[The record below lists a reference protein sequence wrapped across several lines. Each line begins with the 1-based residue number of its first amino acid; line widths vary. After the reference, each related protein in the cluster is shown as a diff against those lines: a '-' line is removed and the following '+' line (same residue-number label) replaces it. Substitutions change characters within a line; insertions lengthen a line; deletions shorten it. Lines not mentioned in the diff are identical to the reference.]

1 MTPPNPDAR
10 TEHSDQDGPSRVGP
24 YRVVDTLDVL
34 DHAEDARRRLAR
46 DDRTGRVVVLT
57 LPHASLAEDPGY
69 AVRFR
74 AEAENS
80 RRLSGRWTAPVL
92 DVAPAGADLPWI
104 AHDCAPALTLPA
116 ALAAH
121 GGPLP
126 ESTVRALGAALAECL
141 AEAHANGLVHAGISP
156 GSVLLTLDGP
166 RLTGYGLARAVSL
179 DAGRRAGVL
188 HGAVSSTLPPGRPAG
203 APLRPQD
210 DLYALGAVLVHAA
223 TGRID
228 ADPDA
233 LPDGL
238 RAPIAACLSADPAE
252 RPEPRTLAHEF
263 ATSGTALP
271 ESVRATLAAQAARH
285 PVMVPLAPPT
295 DPEPVGE
302 RSRPSRRAV
311 TLGALTG
318 AAGLALGAAG
328 AGAARA
334 FTDGPRRSRPV
345 PRVRGTAPAPL
356 WQLTVDEALVRP
368 PLISRGSVALL
379 MSKKVLSAV
388 HLRDGKQLWSR
399 DDLLPTGDLTLFDG
413 GLFLM
418 LSGTEFSVVSV
429 RTGKVVWTERRY
441 DGSEGRPLFAAVWGA
456 EGHTLWF
463 LAGRITDGGKEEE
476 PVVVAYDVAR
486 RRELWRTPVP
496 LTGGTAFAGQGVL
509 HGGALLVP
517 MGTRRLSE
525 GPWSYL
531 ALDARSGRKLWRR
544 SYQSVSSDANNIRMT
559 APGDLLIS
567 YDQNAMQ
574 AHDLSSGER
583 RWRFTTEGSL
593 YTAPVVHGRT
603 LFFTDENSDTHAVDT
618 RRGEQRWRHGPAFTS
633 TEPMQYSETALSH
646 TGRMVFQRNGSEV
659 DAFDAAD
666 GSPRWRF
673 APVGSGQQAGG
684 LSGYVTSAPG
694 MAVVVN
700 GGALYAL
707 PVD

>member
-10 TEHSDQDGPSRVGP
+10 TEHSDQDGPSRIGP

-57 LPHASLAEDPGY
+57 LPQASLAEDPGY

-80 RRLSGRWTAPVL
+80 RRLTGRWSAPVL

-228 ADPDA
+228 TDPA
-233 LPDGL
+233 VLPDGL
-238 RAPIAACLSADPAE
+238 RAPIVACLSADPAE

-295 DPEPVGE
+295 DPEPTQG
-302 RSRPSRRAV
+302 RPRPSRRAV
-311 TLGALTG
+311 TLGALAG

-356 WQLTVDEALVRP
+356 WRLTVDEDLDHPPMIWRGSIALVR
-368 PLISRGSVALL
+368 GEQSVA
-379 MSKKVLSAV
+379 AV
-388 HLRDGKQLWSR
+388 RLRDGKQLWSR
-399 DDLLPTGDLTLFDG
+399 HDLWPTGDFTLLG
-413 GLFLM
+413 RGLFLKP
-418 LSGTEFSVVSV
+418 SNAEFSAVSV

-441 DGSEGRPLFAAVWGA
+441 DGSGRHLFFDAALAADGDM
-456 EGHTLWF
+456 LWF
-463 LAGRITDGGKEEE
+463 LAGKIVDGKEQGQ
-476 PVVVAYDVAR
+476 VVVAYDVAR
-486 RRELWRTPVP
+486 RRELWKAPIP
-496 LTGGTAFAGQGVL
+496 LTGGTELSGQGVL
-509 HGGALLVP
+509 REGAVLVP
-517 MGTRRLSE
+517 GTLSE
-525 GPWSYL
+525 KPWSYL
-531 ALDARSGRKLWRR
+531 ALDMRSGRKLWKR
-544 SYQSVSSDANNIRMT
+544 SYRGVSSVAEDIRMT

-567 YDQNAMQ
+567 YDQKAVQ

-583 RWRFTTEGSL
+583 RWRFTTKGYL

-603 LFFTDENSDTHAVDT
+603 LCLTDENSNTYAIDT
-618 RRGEQRWRHGPAFTS
+618 RHGEQRWRHGAAFRS
-633 TEPMQYSETALSH
+633 IAPMRYSETALSH
-646 TGRMVFQRNGSEV
+646 TGRTVFQRNDSEV
-659 DAFDAAD
+659 EAFDPAD
-666 GSPRWRF
+666 GTPRWRF
-673 APVGSGQQAGG
+673 APAGSGQQAGG
-684 LSGYVTSAPG
+684 FSGYVTSAPG

-700 GGALYAL
+700 GATLYAL